1 MQRVEDGIQAAYDDE
16 RPVRR
21 NHSWPVCYCYAC
33 GLSLSITV
41 DILQYSM
48 PLAFLPS
55 VLEDRGHSPEMIATA
70 IGVYYW
76 TGLLGGL
83 LITAY
88 QIWKMLY
95 KKETQVLDIT

>member
-1 MQRVEDGIQAAYDDE
+1 MVASGPNESGLVQYIDRDHTWIQ
-16 RPVRR
+16 
-21 NHSWPVCYCYAC
+21 YAFILTSVSMC
-33 GLSLSITV
+33 ITV

-83 LITAY
+83 VLTSY
-88 QIWKMLY
+88 EVWRMLY
-95 KKETQVLDIT
+95 KKEAHGVDITP

>member
-1 MQRVEDGIQAAYDDE
+1 MTVSTHGEGQAVFINREHTTLRY
-16 RPVRR
+16 VFILC
-21 NHSWPVCYCYAC
+21 SVSMC
-33 GLSLSITV
+33 ITV

-83 LITAY
+83 VLTSY
-88 QIWKMLY
+88 EIWKMMCVP
-95 KKETQVLDIT
+95 KTHEVDITP